1 MGQHEPHPTQRTGLL
16 RVLVPGNAGSEQM
29 NCAPAGVP
37 SCISA
42 PLPDKTLAFKQL
54 CKTPDR
60 RATCSMQSIAAHFN
74 PPPAGLQSSTE
85 ATCRSFLSGL
95 ESPRML
101 ATLRG
106 PVQQPQWGCTS
117 SSRWALRS
125 QTASEVLTCLLEP
138 LGISE
143 SCVPR
148 LGALQG
154 TSATA
159 LPCLK
164 QLAGGQVRAQGHICS
179 GSSRLIAMPCLA
191 PVVPCLVP
199 AAGSSVL
206 LWLPAAADRDA
217 APPLPAGSSALAW
230 TIGPLLWYVSTTPGK

>member
-1 MGQHEPHPTQRTGLL
+1 MQALSRCTLHLQGYHL
-16 RVLVPGNAGSEQM
+16 S
-29 NCAPAGVP
+29 
-37 SCISA
+37 SA
-42 PLPDKTLAFKQL
+42 RRCLTRFSAFEQL
-54 CKTPDR
+54 CKPQDR
-60 RATCSMQSIAAHFN
+60 RATCSMQSIAAHFI

-95 ESPRML
+95 RFPRML

-117 SSRWALRS
+117 SSRWASRS

-143 SCVPR
+143 SCVPK

-154 TSATA
+154 TSAAA

-164 QLAGGQVRAQGHICS
+164 QSAGGQVRAQGHIRAQGHALHLRQARPCCS
-179 GSSRLIAMPCLA
+179 GSLQLQIRMLPRPCLQA
-191 PVVPCLVP
+191 QARWP
-199 AAGSSVL
+199 GL
-206 LWLPAAADRDA
+206 L
-217 APPLPAGSSALAW
+217 ALCCG
-230 TIGPLLWYVSTTPGK
+230 TCP